1 MEGICRKCLQSH
13 MRHNLEELDVFLG
26 GVAVLMSS
34 RCPGGCAGTG
44 RSGECNIINPANDLQ
59 LCEEALVT
67 YVTKFVL

>member
-1 MEGICRKCLQSH
+1 MEGICIKCLQSH

-44 RSGECNIINPANDLQ
+44 RSGECKCNIINPQMICN
-59 LCEEALVT
+59 CVR
-67 YVTKFVL
+67 KH